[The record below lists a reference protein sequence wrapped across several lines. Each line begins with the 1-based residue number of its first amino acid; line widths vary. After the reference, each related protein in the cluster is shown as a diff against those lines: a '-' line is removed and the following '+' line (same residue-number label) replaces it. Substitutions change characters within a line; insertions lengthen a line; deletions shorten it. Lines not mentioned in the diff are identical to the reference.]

1 MKNKNIKLIII
12 PLTIVTIITCIVIS
26 MQTYSQYKKI
36 SVITNEKI
44 SEIIEYI
51 IKENPAIDTK
61 NIIQILNSN
70 EYKDGEEEL
79 KKYGINIE
87 EVNSIIA
94 VQKQM
99 KTNIILNII
108 LIVSFNALYMAII
121 FIYLK
126 QRDKKINQITQYINE
141 IKNRKYDLDI
151 NENSEDELSNLK
163 NELYKITIMLKEES
177 EISRQDKENIKMS
190 VEDISHQLKT
200 PLTSIMI
207 MLDNLKDNPNMDED
221 TKQRFIFEI
230 SKQVDWINWLV
241 ISILKLS
248 RLEANVVKF
257 SDNKINVK
265 KFIDEIINNLEIP
278 IEIKNQKIIIEGNED
293 ASFIGDY
300 KWQQEAITN
309 IIKNAIEHN
318 KENGKITIKYEENGV
333 RIDEI
338 NVISLSKEAH
348 ERYIS
353 KLGGDYE
360 KYKNGAIL
368 IDKNINTNN
377 DGKKIQG
384 NIYTW
389 KKGDIITGKI
399 NDTQYNIEI
408 LAKTE
413 EIPAGVNILY
423 NPDAFIIVSEDFINR
438 VGYKTIALYY
448 DSKDA
453 YKLDEEIKQYKQ
465 ENNITDNTIQTFNM
479 EESARAENAVV
490 LVISIFLYGFIGVI
504 TLIGITN
511 IFNTI
516 TTNMNLRKKEFAM
529 LKSIGMTKKEFNRMI
544 RLESIFYGLKSLI
557 IGIPIGL
564 LLSYGM
570 YNVFRNS
577 MEMEYVL
584 PYKSIV
590 VAVIFVAVVIGII
603 MKYSMSKINKQNV
616 IETIRNDNI

>member
-44 SEIIEYI
+44 SGIIEYI

-99 KTNIILNII
+99 KTNIILNIV
-108 LIVSFNALYMAII
+108 LIVLFSVLYMAII

-141 IKNRKYDLDI
+141 IKNRKYDLNI

-177 EISRQDKENIKMS
+177 EISRQDKEKIKMS

-221 TKQRFIFEI
+221 TKQKFIFEI

-248 RLEANVVKF
+248 MIEADVVKF
-257 SDNKINVK
+257 SNNKINVK
-265 KFIDEIINNLEIP
+265 KFIDEIIGNLEIP
-278 IEIKNQKIIIEGNED
+278 IEIKNQKISIEGDED

-318 KENGKITIKYEENGV
+318 KENGKITIKYEENV
-333 RIDEI
+333 LFTKITIIDEGQGI
-338 NVISLSKEAH
+338 AKEDLKHIFERFYKAQNSSDNSVGIGLSLA
-348 ERYIS
+348 
-353 KLGGDYE
+353 
-360 KYKNGAIL
+360 
-368 IDKNINTNN
+368 KNIIEKNN
-377 DGKKIQG
+377 GMINCKSEIG
-384 NIYTW
+384 N
-389 KKGDIITGKI
+389 G
-399 NDTQYNIEI
+399 
-408 LAKTE
+408 TE
-413 EIPAGVNILY
+413 
-423 NPDAFIIVSEDFINR
+423 FIVK
-438 VGYKTIALYY
+438 Y
-448 DSKDA
+448 
-453 YKLDEEIKQYKQ
+453 
-465 ENNITDNTIQTFNM
+465 
-479 EESARAENAVV
+479 
-490 LVISIFLYGFIGVI
+490 
-504 TLIGITN
+504 
-511 IFNTI
+511 
-516 TTNMNLRKKEFAM
+516 
-529 LKSIGMTKKEFNRMI
+529 
-544 RLESIFYGLKSLI
+544 
-557 IGIPIGL
+557 
-564 LLSYGM
+564 
-570 YNVFRNS
+570 
-577 MEMEYVL
+577 
-584 PYKSIV
+584 
-590 VAVIFVAVVIGII
+590 
-603 MKYSMSKINKQNV
+603 MK
-616 IETIRNDNI
+616 

>member
-44 SEIIEYI
+44 SGIIEYI

-108 LIVSFNALYMAII
+108 LIVLFSVLYMAII

-141 IKNRKYDLDI
+141 IKNRKYDLNI

-163 NELYKITIMLKEES
+163 NELYKITIMLKEKS

-221 TKQRFIFEI
+221 TKQKFIFEI
-230 SKQVDWINWLV
+230 RKQVDWINWLV

-265 KFIDEIINNLEIP
+265 KFIDEIIGNLEIP
-278 IEIKNQKIIIEGNED
+278 IEIKNQKISIEGDED

-318 KENGKITIKYEENGV
+318 KENGKITIKYEENV
-333 RIDEI
+333 LFTKITIIDEGQGI
-338 NVISLSKEAH
+338 AKEDLKHIFERFYKAQNSSDNSVGIGLSLA
-348 ERYIS
+348 
-353 KLGGDYE
+353 
-360 KYKNGAIL
+360 
-368 IDKNINTNN
+368 KNIIEKNN
-377 DGKKIQG
+377 GMINCKSEIG
-384 NIYTW
+384 N
-389 KKGDIITGKI
+389 G
-399 NDTQYNIEI
+399 
-408 LAKTE
+408 TE
-413 EIPAGVNILY
+413 
-423 NPDAFIIVSEDFINR
+423 FIVK
-438 VGYKTIALYY
+438 Y
-448 DSKDA
+448 
-453 YKLDEEIKQYKQ
+453 
-465 ENNITDNTIQTFNM
+465 
-479 EESARAENAVV
+479 
-490 LVISIFLYGFIGVI
+490 
-504 TLIGITN
+504 
-511 IFNTI
+511 
-516 TTNMNLRKKEFAM
+516 
-529 LKSIGMTKKEFNRMI
+529 
-544 RLESIFYGLKSLI
+544 
-557 IGIPIGL
+557 
-564 LLSYGM
+564 
-570 YNVFRNS
+570 
-577 MEMEYVL
+577 
-584 PYKSIV
+584 
-590 VAVIFVAVVIGII
+590 
-603 MKYSMSKINKQNV
+603 MK
-616 IETIRNDNI
+616 

>member
-51 IKENPAIDTK
+51 IKENPTIDTK

-108 LIVSFNALYMAII
+108 LIVLFSVLSMAII

-141 IKNRKYDLDI
+141 IKNRKYDLNI

-177 EISRQDKENIKMS
+177 EISRQDKEKIKMS

-221 TKQRFIFEI
+221 TKQKFIFEI

-248 RLEANVVKF
+248 RLEADVVKF
-257 SDNKINVK
+257 SNNKINVK
-265 KFIDEIINNLEIP
+265 KFIDEIIGNLEIP
-278 IEIKNQKIIIEGNED
+278 IEIKNQKISIEGDED

-318 KENGKITIKYEENGV
+318 KKNGKITIKYEENV
-333 RIDEI
+333 LFTKITIIDE
-338 NVISLSKEAH
+338 
-348 ERYIS
+348 
-353 KLGGDYE
+353 GQG
-360 KYKNGAIL
+360 
-368 IDKNINTNN
+368 IDKEDLKHIFERFYKAQNSSDNSVGI
-377 DGKKIQG
+377 GLS
-384 NIYTW
+384 
-389 KKGDIITGKI
+389 
-399 NDTQYNIEI
+399 
-408 LAKTE
+408 LAKNIIEKNNGMINCKSEIGNGTE
-413 EIPAGVNILY
+413 
-423 NPDAFIIVSEDFINR
+423 FIVK
-438 VGYKTIALYY
+438 Y
-448 DSKDA
+448 
-453 YKLDEEIKQYKQ
+453 
-465 ENNITDNTIQTFNM
+465 
-479 EESARAENAVV
+479 
-490 LVISIFLYGFIGVI
+490 
-504 TLIGITN
+504 
-511 IFNTI
+511 
-516 TTNMNLRKKEFAM
+516 
-529 LKSIGMTKKEFNRMI
+529 
-544 RLESIFYGLKSLI
+544 
-557 IGIPIGL
+557 
-564 LLSYGM
+564 
-570 YNVFRNS
+570 
-577 MEMEYVL
+577 
-584 PYKSIV
+584 
-590 VAVIFVAVVIGII
+590 
-603 MKYSMSKINKQNV
+603 MK
-616 IETIRNDNI
+616 

>member
-70 EYKDGEEEL
+70 EYKDGEKEF

-108 LIVSFNALYMAII
+108 LIVLFSVLYMAII

-141 IKNRKYDLDI
+141 IKNRKYDLNI

-177 EISRQDKENIKMS
+177 EISRQDKEKIKMS

-221 TKQRFIFEI
+221 TKQKFIFEI

-248 RLEANVVKF
+248 RLEADVVKF
-257 SDNKINVK
+257 SNNKINVK
-265 KFIDEIINNLEIP
+265 KFIDEIIGNLEIP
-278 IEIKNQKIIIEGNED
+278 IEIKNQKISIEGDED

-318 KENGKITIKYEENGV
+318 KENGKITIKYEENV
-333 RIDEI
+333 LFTKITIIDEGQGI
-338 NVISLSKEAH
+338 AKEDLKHIFERFYKAQNSSDNSVGIGLSLA
-348 ERYIS
+348 
-353 KLGGDYE
+353 
-360 KYKNGAIL
+360 
-368 IDKNINTNN
+368 KNIIEKNN
-377 DGKKIQG
+377 GMINCKSEIG
-384 NIYTW
+384 N
-389 KKGDIITGKI
+389 G
-399 NDTQYNIEI
+399 
-408 LAKTE
+408 TE
-413 EIPAGVNILY
+413 
-423 NPDAFIIVSEDFINR
+423 FIVK
-438 VGYKTIALYY
+438 Y
-448 DSKDA
+448 
-453 YKLDEEIKQYKQ
+453 
-465 ENNITDNTIQTFNM
+465 
-479 EESARAENAVV
+479 
-490 LVISIFLYGFIGVI
+490 
-504 TLIGITN
+504 
-511 IFNTI
+511 
-516 TTNMNLRKKEFAM
+516 
-529 LKSIGMTKKEFNRMI
+529 
-544 RLESIFYGLKSLI
+544 
-557 IGIPIGL
+557 
-564 LLSYGM
+564 
-570 YNVFRNS
+570 
-577 MEMEYVL
+577 
-584 PYKSIV
+584 
-590 VAVIFVAVVIGII
+590 
-603 MKYSMSKINKQNV
+603 MK
-616 IETIRNDNI
+616 

>member
-12 PLTIVTIITCIVIS
+12 PLTILMIFTCIVIS

-36 SVITNEKI
+36 SVITNKKI

-61 NIIQILNSN
+61 KIIQILNSN
-70 EYKDGEEEL
+70 EYKVGEEEL

-87 EVNSIIA
+87 EVNSVIA

-108 LIVSFNALYMAII
+108 LIVLFNVLYMAII

-265 KFIDEIINNLEIP
+265 KFIDEIIDNLEIP

-318 KENGKITIKYEENGV
+318 KENGKITIKYEENV
-333 RIDEI
+333 LFTKITIIDEGQGI
-338 NVISLSKEAH
+338 AKEDLKHIFERFYKAQNSSDNSVGIGLSLA
-348 ERYIS
+348 
-353 KLGGDYE
+353 
-360 KYKNGAIL
+360 
-368 IDKNINTNN
+368 KNIIEKNN
-377 DGKKIQG
+377 GMINCKSEIGKG
-384 NIYTW
+384 
-389 KKGDIITGKI
+389 
-399 NDTQYNIEI
+399 
-408 LAKTE
+408 TE
-413 EIPAGVNILY
+413 
-423 NPDAFIIVSEDFINR
+423 FIVK
-438 VGYKTIALYY
+438 Y
-448 DSKDA
+448 
-453 YKLDEEIKQYKQ
+453 
-465 ENNITDNTIQTFNM
+465 
-479 EESARAENAVV
+479 
-490 LVISIFLYGFIGVI
+490 
-504 TLIGITN
+504 
-511 IFNTI
+511 
-516 TTNMNLRKKEFAM
+516 
-529 LKSIGMTKKEFNRMI
+529 
-544 RLESIFYGLKSLI
+544 
-557 IGIPIGL
+557 
-564 LLSYGM
+564 
-570 YNVFRNS
+570 
-577 MEMEYVL
+577 
-584 PYKSIV
+584 
-590 VAVIFVAVVIGII
+590 
-603 MKYSMSKINKQNV
+603 MK
-616 IETIRNDNI
+616 

>member
-44 SEIIEYI
+44 SGIIEYI

-108 LIVSFNALYMAII
+108 LIVLFSVLYMAII

-141 IKNRKYDLDI
+141 IKNRKYDLNI

-221 TKQRFIFEI
+221 TKQKFIFEI

-265 KFIDEIINNLEIP
+265 KFIDEIIGNLEIP
-278 IEIKNQKIIIEGNED
+278 IEIKNQKISIEGDED

-318 KENGKITIKYEENGV
+318 KENGKITIKYEENV
-333 RIDEI
+333 LFTKITIIDEGQGI
-338 NVISLSKEAH
+338 AKEDLKHIFERFYKAQNSSDNSVGIGLSLA
-348 ERYIS
+348 
-353 KLGGDYE
+353 
-360 KYKNGAIL
+360 
-368 IDKNINTNN
+368 KNIIEKNN
-377 DGKKIQG
+377 GMINCKSEIG
-384 NIYTW
+384 N
-389 KKGDIITGKI
+389 G
-399 NDTQYNIEI
+399 
-408 LAKTE
+408 TE
-413 EIPAGVNILY
+413 
-423 NPDAFIIVSEDFINR
+423 FIVK
-438 VGYKTIALYY
+438 Y
-448 DSKDA
+448 
-453 YKLDEEIKQYKQ
+453 
-465 ENNITDNTIQTFNM
+465 
-479 EESARAENAVV
+479 
-490 LVISIFLYGFIGVI
+490 
-504 TLIGITN
+504 
-511 IFNTI
+511 
-516 TTNMNLRKKEFAM
+516 
-529 LKSIGMTKKEFNRMI
+529 
-544 RLESIFYGLKSLI
+544 
-557 IGIPIGL
+557 
-564 LLSYGM
+564 
-570 YNVFRNS
+570 
-577 MEMEYVL
+577 
-584 PYKSIV
+584 
-590 VAVIFVAVVIGII
+590 
-603 MKYSMSKINKQNV
+603 MK
-616 IETIRNDNI
+616 

>member
-12 PLTIVTIITCIVIS
+12 PLTILMIFTCIVIS

-61 NIIQILNSN
+61 NIIQVLNSN
-70 EYKDGEEEL
+70 EYKDGKEEL

-265 KFIDEIINNLEIP
+265 KFIDEIIDNLEIP

-318 KENGKITIKYEENGV
+318 KENGKITIKYEENV
-333 RIDEI
+333 LFTKITIIDEGQGI
-338 NVISLSKEAH
+338 AKEDLKHIFERFYKAQNSSDNSVGIGLSLA
-348 ERYIS
+348 
-353 KLGGDYE
+353 
-360 KYKNGAIL
+360 
-368 IDKNINTNN
+368 KNIIEKNN
-377 DGKKIQG
+377 GMINCKSEIG
-384 NIYTW
+384 N
-389 KKGDIITGKI
+389 G
-399 NDTQYNIEI
+399 
-408 LAKTE
+408 TE
-413 EIPAGVNILY
+413 
-423 NPDAFIIVSEDFINR
+423 FIVK
-438 VGYKTIALYY
+438 Y
-448 DSKDA
+448 
-453 YKLDEEIKQYKQ
+453 
-465 ENNITDNTIQTFNM
+465 
-479 EESARAENAVV
+479 
-490 LVISIFLYGFIGVI
+490 
-504 TLIGITN
+504 
-511 IFNTI
+511 
-516 TTNMNLRKKEFAM
+516 
-529 LKSIGMTKKEFNRMI
+529 
-544 RLESIFYGLKSLI
+544 
-557 IGIPIGL
+557 
-564 LLSYGM
+564 
-570 YNVFRNS
+570 
-577 MEMEYVL
+577 
-584 PYKSIV
+584 
-590 VAVIFVAVVIGII
+590 
-603 MKYSMSKINKQNV
+603 MK
-616 IETIRNDNI
+616 

>member
-44 SEIIEYI
+44 SGIIEYI

-108 LIVSFNALYMAII
+108 LIVLFSVLYMAII

-141 IKNRKYDLDI
+141 IKNRKYDLNI

-177 EISRQDKENIKMS
+177 EISRHDKEKIKMS

-221 TKQRFIFEI
+221 TKQKFIFEI
-230 SKQVDWINWLV
+230 SNQVDWINWLV

-257 SDNKINVK
+257 SNNKINVK
-265 KFIDEIINNLEIP
+265 KFIDEIIGNLEIP
-278 IEIKNQKIIIEGNED
+278 IEIKNQKISIEGDED

-318 KENGKITIKYEENGV
+318 KENGKITIKYEENV
-333 RIDEI
+333 LFTKITIIDEGQGI
-338 NVISLSKEAH
+338 AKEDLKHIFERFYKAQNSSDNSVGIGLSLA
-348 ERYIS
+348 
-353 KLGGDYE
+353 
-360 KYKNGAIL
+360 
-368 IDKNINTNN
+368 KNIIEKNN
-377 DGKKIQG
+377 GMINCKSEIG
-384 NIYTW
+384 N
-389 KKGDIITGKI
+389 G
-399 NDTQYNIEI
+399 
-408 LAKTE
+408 TE
-413 EIPAGVNILY
+413 
-423 NPDAFIIVSEDFINR
+423 FIVK
-438 VGYKTIALYY
+438 Y
-448 DSKDA
+448 
-453 YKLDEEIKQYKQ
+453 
-465 ENNITDNTIQTFNM
+465 
-479 EESARAENAVV
+479 
-490 LVISIFLYGFIGVI
+490 
-504 TLIGITN
+504 
-511 IFNTI
+511 
-516 TTNMNLRKKEFAM
+516 
-529 LKSIGMTKKEFNRMI
+529 
-544 RLESIFYGLKSLI
+544 
-557 IGIPIGL
+557 
-564 LLSYGM
+564 
-570 YNVFRNS
+570 
-577 MEMEYVL
+577 
-584 PYKSIV
+584 
-590 VAVIFVAVVIGII
+590 
-603 MKYSMSKINKQNV
+603 MK
-616 IETIRNDNI
+616 

>member
-70 EYKDGEEEL
+70 EYKDGEKEL

-108 LIVSFNALYMAII
+108 LIVLFSVLYMAII

-141 IKNRKYDLDI
+141 IKNRKYDLNI

-177 EISRQDKENIKMS
+177 EISRQDKEKIKMS

-221 TKQRFIFEI
+221 TKQKFIFEI

-248 RLEANVVKF
+248 RLEADVVKF
-257 SDNKINVK
+257 SNNKINVK
-265 KFIDEIINNLEIP
+265 KFIDEIIGNLEIP
-278 IEIKNQKIIIEGNED
+278 IEIKNQKISIEGDED

-318 KENGKITIKYEENGV
+318 KENGKITIKYEENV
-333 RIDEI
+333 LFTKITIIDEGQGI
-338 NVISLSKEAH
+338 AKEDLKHIFERFYKAQNSSDNSVGIGLSLT
-348 ERYIS
+348 
-353 KLGGDYE
+353 
-360 KYKNGAIL
+360 
-368 IDKNINTNN
+368 KNIIEKNN
-377 DGKKIQG
+377 GMINCKSEIG
-384 NIYTW
+384 N
-389 KKGDIITGKI
+389 G
-399 NDTQYNIEI
+399 
-408 LAKTE
+408 TE
-413 EIPAGVNILY
+413 
-423 NPDAFIIVSEDFINR
+423 FIVK
-438 VGYKTIALYY
+438 Y
-448 DSKDA
+448 
-453 YKLDEEIKQYKQ
+453 
-465 ENNITDNTIQTFNM
+465 
-479 EESARAENAVV
+479 
-490 LVISIFLYGFIGVI
+490 
-504 TLIGITN
+504 
-511 IFNTI
+511 
-516 TTNMNLRKKEFAM
+516 
-529 LKSIGMTKKEFNRMI
+529 
-544 RLESIFYGLKSLI
+544 
-557 IGIPIGL
+557 
-564 LLSYGM
+564 
-570 YNVFRNS
+570 
-577 MEMEYVL
+577 
-584 PYKSIV
+584 
-590 VAVIFVAVVIGII
+590 
-603 MKYSMSKINKQNV
+603 MK
-616 IETIRNDNI
+616 